1 MQQFRGLLLLA
12 LFSGVALI
20 NATNVASQVMPA
32 APSPPVL
39 QPQPNSPVIS
49 PAPPAPSAPPPAARN
64 KSINTTITSSPPT
77 VAGAAE
83 TKIVNDKPADSA
95 VTPMS
100 SVQREV
106 KQVEPSKA
114 VALILPFNSKTLGMA
129 AEAVRAGFVAA
140 YEISG
145 KDKFSYRSYLA
156 DDDGPS
162 LAALYRKAVQ
172 EGAVAV
178 VAGLTRDGAAVAA
191 KEAGYLPTLA
201 LNLPADLSKADANNF
216 FHISLSLD
224 GDARQIARIAFKD
237 NFRNIVVL
245 GGPTSLSNRIQ
256 DAFEKEWLRLGGTIA
271 ARIAFS
277 GEQVDGP
284 KVKQAME
291 KEDASKA
298 DAVFIAPNMS
308 AARVARPYLPTG
320 MPVFATAH
328 SVEPRAETV
337 ENLDLD
343 SVKYLEMPWFAERDH
358 AAVMSYPRSPDGT
371 PVDYERLYA
380 LGIDAWRIISA
391 MLQPAIQ
398 PVAGNVNIVTDRPMR
413 TFVPIDGVTGR
424 ISLDGNQFVRS
435 LSLLEMRDGKPNLI
449 KSAE

>member
-32 APSPPVL
+32 SPTP
-39 QPQPNSPVIS
+39 PNVATGSVPIK
-49 PAPPAPSAPPPAARN
+49 SAPAVAASADA
-64 KSINTTITSSPPT
+64 KI
-77 VAGAAE
+77 AA
-83 TKIVNDKPADSA
+83 DKPAADKVVESGASVPQSA
-95 VTPMS
+95 PAP
-100 SVQREV
+100 V
-106 KQVEPSKA
+106 KPVESLKS
-114 VALILPFNSKTLGMA
+114 VALILPFNSKSLGKA
-129 AEAVRAGFVAA
+129 ADSVRAGFVAA
-140 YEISG
+140 YEVSG
-145 KDKFSYRSYLA
+145 KDKFSVRSYLA

-201 LNLPADLSKADANNF
+201 LNLPTELNKADTNNF
-216 FHISLSLD
+216 FHISLSLE

-237 NFRNIVVL
+237 NFRNMVVL
-245 GGPTSLSNRIQ
+245 TGPSSLSKRIQ
-256 DAFEKEWLRLGGTIA
+256 DAFEKEWLRLGGIIT

-277 GEQVDGP
+277 GEQIDGP
-284 KVKQAME
+284 KVKLAME
-291 KEDASKA
+291 KDDASKA

-308 AARVARPYLPTG
+308 VARVARPYLPIG

-328 SVEPRAETV
+328 SIEPRAETV

-380 LGIDAWRIISA
+380 LGIDAWRIVSA

-398 PVAGNVNIVTDRPMR
+398 PVAGNVNIVTDRPLR
-413 TFVPIDGVTGR
+413 SFVSIDGVTGR

-435 LSLLEMRDGKPNLI
+435 LSLLEMRDGQPKLI
-449 KSAE
+449 RSAE